1 MPAGTAFTSSVDG
14 TSYQFVTI
22 ADITA
27 LISEIQLHLIV
38 QVFMRELML
47 QLNMLLILQML
58 NKDLY
63 SQIIVQIQLH

>member
-1 MPAGTAFTSSVDG
+1 MVAGTAFTSTVDG

-27 LISEIQLHLIV
+27 SNIGNTVAFDSTS
-38 QVFMRELML
+38 FMRELML
-47 QLNMLLILQML
+47 QLNILLILQML

-63 SQIIVQIQLH
+63 YR